1 MMSIS
6 DIIQLVILCALIF
19 FPLGYLARHHQRRIE
34 NAFRL
39 MFLKLRFVKPV
50 GVIRRDQAVRAKSK
64 ND

>member
-6 DIIQLVILCALIF
+6 DIIQLVVLCALIF

-39 MFLKLRFVKPV
+39 MFLKPRYVKPV
-50 GVIRRDQAVRAKSK
+50 GISISW
-64 ND
+64 